1 MYGRSGVW
9 IWTCKQLNHVETEV
23 TLENLYPTSLVLYSA
38 TLLSSRCE
46 LHISDV
52 LDYVPLILIL
62 LCRDHE
68 AVHRMTSVLVFKVY
82 VLMNII

>member
-1 MYGRSGVW
+1 MDLDMQTTKSYGDRS
-9 IWTCKQLNHVETEV
+9 QPENH
-23 TLENLYPTSLVLYSA
+23 YPTSLVLYSA

-52 LDYVPLILIL
+52 LDYVPLTLIL